1 MAAKSSVLGIIF
13 VENKVNH
20 EATER
25 CCGESRFESLCAFNG
40 AALSTYLKA
49 KKGAA
54 VGLLQRLLFQS
65 GVLVHMARRQRC
77 SVILVFHEI
86 PKESAEQFHN
96 LLQYLSKHF
105 AVLPL
110 ETLLARARRRDTER
124 SIALAL
130 SFDDGLRNHKS
141 VVYPVL
147 TDLNLPA
154 TLYVCPGL
162 IGRTKTTWTWE
173 MWCRIPWL
181 SDAHRR
187 AISAPDRITA
197 SSGVEILLQ
206 WMKTLTLE
214 RRKVIEQ
221 EIRLRTPE
229 FNFTDAQLSLFELMS
244 WEELAELDSG
254 LINIGS
260 HTMTHCDLPPLTPD
274 ELSMEIEDSRVELES
289 RLHRPV
295 RDFCYPDGHYNE
307 AVVRAVATVY
317 QSGVTS
323 VCGGIRAGDYPYTL
337 KRIGADPN
345 PQLVSWLLAT
355 HTSPSHQC

>member
-1 MAAKSSVLGIIF
+1 VGIILA
-13 VENKVNH
+13 ENEVHHKAR
-20 EATER
+20 EQRCRER
-25 CCGESRFESLCAFNG
+25 EGLNLRAISMERRLR
-40 AALSTYLKA
+40 TYLNV
-49 KKGAA
+49 KKRSA
-54 VGLLQRLLFQS
+54 VELLRRVIFQS
-65 GVLVHMARRQRC
+65 GVLARIARRQRC

-86 PKESAEQFHN
+86 PKESAEEFHT

-110 ETLLARARRRDTER
+110 ETLLARATRSDAER
-124 SIALAL
+124 STALAL
-130 SFDDGLRNHKS
+130 SFDDGLRNHRS

-154 TLYVCPGL
+154 TFYVCPGL

-181 SDAHRR
+181 SDAHRS
-187 AISAPDRITA
+187 AICAPDWIATPSR
-197 SSGVEILLQ
+197 VEILLQ

-214 RRKVIEQ
+214 RRRFIEQ

-244 WEELAELDSG
+244 WEELAELDAG

-260 HTMTHCDLPPLTPD
+260 HTMTHCDLPPLNPE
-274 ELSMEIEDSRVELES
+274 ELAVEIEGSRVELES
-289 RLHRPV
+289 RLQRPV
-295 RDFCYPDGHYNE
+295 RDFCYPDGLYNE
-307 AVVRAVATVY
+307 AVVRAVAKVY
-317 QSGVTS
+317 QSGVTAI
-323 VCGGIRAGDYPYTL
+323 CGSIRPGDRPYTL
-337 KRIGADPN
+337 KRVGADPD

-355 HTSPSHQC
+355 HTSPSHRC